1 MEKFVLILKPLRRN
15 NFNSFVHTNILKI
28 WDVGIRKHSAEIY
41 LLSNNYTFAKWDFS
55 LWRFIRKCL
64 HVPSKMHKLLKC
76 TISFQFNSER
86 VVSVWADGTIGH
98 REENTAQKA
107 PMSPFMSAPTPKS
120 TPKQV
125 HEMGSS
131 NSFIIKMSRGQ
142 KVYCLLPANQVL
154 AGLGFSSFSGHLLR
168 VTSD

>member
-1 MEKFVLILKPLRRN
+1 
-15 NFNSFVHTNILKI
+15 
-28 WDVGIRKHSAEIY
+28 
-41 LLSNNYTFAKWDFS
+41 
-55 LWRFIRKCL
+55 
-64 HVPSKMHKLLKC
+64 MHIKLLKC

>member
-1 MEKFVLILKPLRRN
+1 MHEKLI
-15 NFNSFVHTNILKI
+15 
-28 WDVGIRKHSAEIY
+28 
-41 LLSNNYTFAKWDFS
+41 
-55 LWRFIRKCL
+55 
-64 HVPSKMHKLLKC
+64 SK
-76 TISFQFNSER
+76 ISFQFNSER

-98 REENTAQKA
+98 QEENTAQKA

-120 TPKQV
+120 SPKQV

-168 VTSD
+168 ETGD